1 MTVFEEIA
9 LRQTLFWGGLV
20 AAIGI
25 GGLYAILACY
35 RAQSGWRTVFKALPL
50 VALLFAASANFA
62 APLVIAGLALSLVG
76 DIALSRDGARAFLVG
91 LIGFALAHVAYI
103 YHFYTLSAV
112 PVPWL
117 GAALVVLLALSTEV
131 WLAPYAGDLKWPVR
145 IYVVLIALMGVLALT
160 LEARMMATYG
170 AMAFIASDCLLAI
183 QLFRM
188 QEGARLAVPVSILL
202 WVLYLAAQVGIL
214 LGAGFAQPLLSL

>member
-25 GGLYAILACY
+25 GGLYSILACY
-35 RAQSGWRTVFKALPL
+35 RVQSWWRTVFKALPL
-50 VALLFAASANFA
+50 IALLFAASANFA
-62 APLVIAGLALSLVG
+62 APLVIVGLALSLVG
-76 DIALSRDGARAFLVG
+76 DIALSRDGERAFLVG

-112 PVPWL
+112 PVPLL
-117 GAALVVLLALSTEV
+117 GAVLVALLALSTEV
-131 WLAPYAGDLKWPVR
+131 WLAPYTGDLKWPVR

-160 LEARMMATYG
+160 LEARMIATYG
-170 AMAFIASDCLLAI
+170 ALAFIASDCLLAI

-188 QEGARLAVPVSILL
+188 RDGAKLAVPVSILL
-202 WVLYLAAQVGIL
+202 WVLYLAAQIGIL
-214 LGAGFAQPLLSL
+214 LGAGFAQPLVSL